1 MKSKLS
7 KYALGLMMGM
17 GLMGMNTT
25 VQAADSV
32 SMFADIG
39 GYSQYIFRGAGQG
52 LDASGN
58 GTASLQGDV
67 GIEHESGVSA
77 NVWFATG
84 VNGAAGTGSETEFDF
99 TVDYSG
105 EAGDIGYSVG
115 YIAYVYTDSTLDVNE
130 FYIGGSY
137 DIASLTAYIGDGY
150 NYIEG
155 GVGSSVADMFDASLS
170 VGYETNAKTTHTT
183 FGASK
188 DFDMESFTMT
198 PSLTVGNTKAGGTEY
213 ALGVNASF

>member
-25 VQAADSV
+25 AQAADAISV
-32 SMFADIG
+32 FADIG
-39 GYSQYIFRGAGQG
+39 GYSQYIWRAAAQG
-52 LDASGN
+52 TGEFSV
-58 GTASLQGDV
+58 QGDV
-67 GIEHESGVSA
+67 GIEHESGLSA

-84 VNGAAGTGSETEFDF
+84 VGSDKEYDITI
-99 TVDYSG
+99 DYSG

-115 YIAYVYTDSTLDVNE
+115 VIRYDYVDNPSAATE
-130 FYIGGSY
+130 FYIGGSF

-155 GVGSSVADMFDASLS
+155 GVGSSVADLFDASLS